1 MAFNLSNVYAISD
14 TFESWIT
21 KTNYGLDIIS
31 TLAVTTAPNTAGGQ
45 TSGNAYVNGIFSANT
60 LTATETIRG
69 GNVTTSA
76 TLTCTSNIDVRGTY
90 LNVISTQ
97 ANVTIGGTN
106 KTMNVA
112 IPTTF
117 NGNVAVGSGVANI
130 FISGTNATIDTTKLD
145 VVSDFAV
152 WNIAGTGTK
161 LFNVVSTSNAASFTV
176 ETLNT
181 IANSVTSNA
190 VTRFAVNAGNVAIF
204 STNTAIGNSSVFG
217 VRVVNDGVG
226 TTSTI
231 GGNTLNVTAN
241 LNVTGTRAN
250 VAGITINMSGTTIA
264 GGGNVIIGTT
274 AAEIQA
280 NVYATGAN
288 TTFANTVNFNGG
300 VFFTEDFQQVTVS
313 NTDIGT
319 GTSAAMNVYTFT
331 KSSYSA
337 AEVTAVAKN
346 ITVGTQIVKLLVAH
360 NGGTNV
366 YITSY
371 GTVAAPNT
379 ANVGVF
385 SAVVTGGVVNL
396 RFKQTVDNSS
406 VKLLVNLIK

>member
-97 ANVTIGGTN
+97 ANVTIAGTN

-117 NGNVAVGSGVANI
+117 NANVVVSGAANV
-130 FISGTNATIDTTKLD
+130 FITGTNAHIETTKLN
-145 VVSDFAV
+145 VVADFAV

-161 LFNVVSTSNAASFTV
+161 LFNVVSTTNAASFTV
-176 ETLNT
+176 ETINT
-181 IANSVTSNA
+181 VANSVTSNA
-190 VTRFAVNAGNVAIF
+190 TTRFAVNAGNVALF
-204 STNTAIGNSSVFG
+204 SSNTTIGNSSVFG

-226 TTSTI
+226 TTTTA
-231 GGNTLNVTAN
+231 GGNTLNITAN

-250 VAGITINMSGTTIA
+250 VAGILINTSGTTLA
-264 GGGNVIIGTT
+264 GSGNLIVGMT
-274 AAEIQA
+274 AAELQA
-280 NVYATGAN
+280 NVYSTGAN
-288 TTFANTVNFNGG
+288 TTFANTVNLNGNL
-300 VFFTEDFQQVTVS
+300 FFTENFLQVTTA
-313 NTDIGT
+313 NGDIGT
-319 GTSAAMNVYTFT
+319 GTSAAVNVYSFT
-331 KSSYSA
+331 KTDYSA
-337 AEVTAVAKN
+337 AEITAVAKN
-346 ITVGTQIVKLLVAH
+346 VTAGTQIVKMLVAH

>member
-1 MAFNLSNVYAISD
+1 MAFNLSNVYAVSD

-60 LTATETIRG
+60 LTATESIRG

-90 LNVISTQ
+90 LNVISTN
-97 ANVTIGGTN
+97 ANVVIGGTG
-106 KTMNVA
+106 KTMNVS
-112 IPTTF
+112 IPTSVTA
-117 NGNVAVGSGVANI
+117 NVSIANAANVFIASTNTNIEATHLGIVA
-130 FISGTNATIDTTKLD
+130 
-145 VVSDFAV
+145 DFAV

-161 LFNVVSTSNAASFTV
+161 LFNVASTTNTASFAV
-176 ETLNT
+176 ETLNAV
-181 IANSVTSNA
+181 ANSITSNA
-190 VTRFAVNAGNVAIF
+190 VTRFAVNAGNVALF
-204 STNTAIGNSSVFG
+204 SSNTTIGNSSVFG
-217 VRVVNDGVG
+217 LRVTNDGVG
-226 TTSTI
+226 TTSTVA
-231 GGNTLNVTAN
+231 GNTLNISAN
-241 LNVTGTRAN
+241 VNITGSRAN
-250 VAGITINMSGTTIA
+250 VASVTFNMSNTTI
-264 GGGNVIIGTT
+264 GGSGNVII
-274 AAEIQA
+274 ASAFAEVQS
-280 NVYATGAN
+280 NVYSTSAN
-288 TTFANTVNFNGG
+288 TTFANTVNLNGD
-300 VFFTEDFQQVTVS
+300 VFYTQDFLQVAVA
-313 NTDIGT
+313 NGDIGT
-319 GTSAAMNVYTFT
+319 GTSAAVNVYSFT

-346 ITVGTQIVKLLVAH
+346 VAAGTQIVKMLVAH

-379 ANVGVF
+379 ANVGIF

>member
-60 LTATETIRG
+60 LTATESIRG

-97 ANVTIGGTN
+97 ANVTIAGTN

-117 NGNVAVGSGVANI
+117 NANVNVNGAANV
-130 FISGTNATIDTTKLD
+130 FITGTNAHIETTKLN
-145 VVSDFAV
+145 VVADFAV

-161 LFNVVSTSNAASFTV
+161 LFNVVSTTNAASFTV
-176 ETLNT
+176 ETINT
-181 IANSVTSNA
+181 VANSITSNA
-190 VTRFAVNAGNVAIF
+190 TTRFAVNAGNVALF
-204 STNTAIGNSSVFG
+204 SSNTTIGNSSVFG
-217 VRVVNDGVG
+217 LRVVNDGVG
-226 TTSTI
+226 TTTTA

-250 VAGITINMSGTTIA
+250 VAGIQINTSGTTLA
-264 GGGNVIIGTT
+264 GSGNLIVGMTT
-274 AAEIQA
+274 AELQA
-280 NVYATGAN
+280 NVYSTGAN
-288 TTFANTVNFNGG
+288 TTFANTVNINGNL
-300 VFFTEDFQQVTVS
+300 FFTENFLQVTTA
-313 NTDIGT
+313 NGDIGT
-319 GTSAAMNVYTFT
+319 GTSAAVNVYSFT
-331 KSSYSA
+331 KSEYSA
-337 AEVTAVAKN
+337 AEITAVAKN
-346 ITVGTQIVKLLVAH
+346 IAAGTQIVKMLVAH

>member
-60 LTATETIRG
+60 LTATEAIRG

-97 ANVTIGGTN
+97 ANVVIAGTN

-112 IPTTF
+112 VPTTF
-117 NGNVAVGSGVANI
+117 NANVNMNGVANV
-130 FISGTNATIDTTKLD
+130 FITGTNAHIETTKLN

-161 LFNVVSTSNAASFTV
+161 LFNVVSTTNAASFTV
-176 ETLNT
+176 ETINT
-181 IANSVTSNA
+181 VANSVTSNA
-190 VTRFAVNAGNVAIF
+190 TTRYAVNAGNVALF
-204 STNTAIGNSSVFG
+204 SSNTTIGNSSVFG
-217 VRVVNDGVG
+217 LRVVNDGVG
-226 TTSTI
+226 TTTTA
-231 GGNTLNVTAN
+231 GGNTLNVSAN

-274 AAEIQA
+274 SAEIQA
-280 NVYATGAN
+280 NVYSTGAN
-288 TTFANTVNFNGG
+288 TTFANTVNINNDL
-300 VFFTEDFQQVTVS
+300 FFTENFLQVAVA
-313 NTDIGT
+313 NADIGT

-346 ITVGTQIVKLLVAH
+346 ITVGTQIVKMLVAH